1 MDGLSIKS
9 KREELVRLL
18 SENPSDV
25 RSRIALAKT
34 YFEDGYYEF
43 CLRELKEISTGSSEV
58 ASLIS
63 KIKAYLGDNSGYG
76 IGSSEKGKT
85 VAEIEI

>member
-1 MDGLSIKS
+1 MASEASLKY
-9 KREELVRLL
+9 REELISLL
-18 SENPSDV
+18 SENPTDV

-43 CLRELKEISTGSSEV
+43 CLRELREISTNSSEV

-63 KIKAYLGDNSGYG
+63 KIKAYLGD
-76 IGSSEKGKT
+76 SSRDYSVSREKGKT
-85 VAEIEI
+85 IAEIEI